1 MDQRLLANIHRAEK
15 MHQLVSEQLSGAHS
29 GGVRIVL
36 AATFISVAMSHH
48 KSILVL
54 LQDDGL
60 VGSAFALFRPLVEAI
75 YRGLFTA
82 FLANDSQVE
91 MIRIGEGSYPR
102 FSELAKSL
110 DGMLNAD
117 GFFSAYSGKTWST
130 LCGYTHTGLEQL
142 CQRIDSNATIR
153 ANYDLTNVNQ
163 MVNSSTAVLVVGALS
178 LLELEGKQQA
188 WRVVSERYMTL
199 FRVETS

>member
-1 MDQRLLANIHRAEK
+1 MDQGLRANIHHAEE
-15 MHQLVSEQLSGAHS
+15 MHQLVSEQLSGTHS

-36 AATFISVAMSHH
+36 AATFISMAMSHH

-54 LQDDGL
+54 LQVDGL

-91 MIRIGEGSYPR
+91 KIRIGEESYPR
-102 FSELAKSL
+102 FSDLAKSL
-110 DGMLNAD
+110 DGLPNTD

-142 CQRIDSNATIR
+142 CQRIDSNGIIK
-153 ANYDLTNVNQ
+153 ANYDLANINQ

-188 WRVVSERYMTL
+188 WSAISQRYMSL
-199 FRVETS
+199 FGVPTS

>member
-1 MDQRLLANIHRAEK
+1 
-15 MHQLVSEQLSGAHS
+15 
-29 GGVRIVL
+29 
-36 AATFISVAMSHH
+36 
-48 KSILVL
+48 
-54 LQDDGL
+54 
-60 VGSAFALFRPLVEAI
+60 
-75 YRGLFTA
+75 
-82 FLANDSQVE
+82 
-91 MIRIGEGSYPR
+91 
-102 FSELAKSL
+102 
-110 DGMLNAD
+110 MLNAD